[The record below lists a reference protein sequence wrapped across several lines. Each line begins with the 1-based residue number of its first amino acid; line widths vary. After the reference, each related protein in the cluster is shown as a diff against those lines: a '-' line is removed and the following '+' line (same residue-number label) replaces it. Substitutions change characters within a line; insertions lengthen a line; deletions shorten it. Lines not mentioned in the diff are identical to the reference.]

1 MVAQRGDLA
10 DLPLL
15 APPVEPR
22 PAAAHLRVSSPTRDG
37 LSIETIKVRGRRL
50 YDRLVLDKWVDG
62 LSDRTN
68 TLDGDVMAALEALG

>member
-1 MVAQRGDLA
+1 MIAQRGDLA
-10 DLPLL
+10 DLPYWPRLL
-15 APPVEPR
+15 SR
-22 PAAAHLRVSSPTRDG
+22 DQAAAYLGVSSPTLDG
-37 LSIETIKVRGRRL
+37 LSIGTIKVRGRRL